1 MSRIVDWI
9 IKNLALFLI
18 TVVFAGGL
26 YYAATTS
33 WQNSRELTDQTAQLG
48 QIRGALADIKRSLIS
63 VLLDKD
69 PNKSEIIKGL
79 VSDHNTLQGV
89 NNFKAGNFDGAYAI
103 WSKSAQQGNTES
115 AFAISAA
122 NSILKAQATDFSLP
136 PATRAKAQAALSQ
149 APRVKINNGKPIVL
163 KKPADGG

>member
-1 MSRIVDWI
+1 MSKLLDWI
-9 IKNLALFLI
+9 TKNLALFLI

-26 YYAATTS
+26 YYATTTS

-48 QIRGALADIKRSLIS
+48 QIRGALTDIKRSLIS

-79 VSDHNTLQGV
+79 VSDHQTLQGIES
-89 NNFKAGNFDGAYAI
+89 FKIGDFDSAYAT

-122 NSILKAQATDFSLP
+122 NSILKAQVKDFSLP

-149 APRVKINNGKPIVL
+149 APKVKISNGKPIVL
-163 KKPADGG
+163 KNPADGG